1 MSSKPPVTWSW
12 KFRKDEGWRIRKC
25 SMQLVDWVY
34 IAPDGTE
41 FTDESEAKEY
51 TVAGPRQ
58 TLPPPKNSGRGQR
71 KNRPTKRN
79 VDDGSED
86 HEKDPKDQRKKKR
99 AAAEPG
105 NGEAQMEPAT
115 AAAARTAAA
124 VKEAH
129 GARTSAS
136 PDAAAAAEPGNG
148 EAQME
153 PATAAAADNA
163 AAVKE
168 AHGQAAADAVL
179 FSVDDEV
186 LPSRAGDQ
194 LSSVF
199 ARNFFYTS

>member
-1 MSSKPPVTWSW
+1 
-12 KFRKDEGWRIRKC
+12 
-25 SMQLVDWVY
+25 MQLVDWVY

-71 KNRPTKRN
+71 KKRPTKRN

-99 AAAEPG
+99 
-105 NGEAQMEPAT
+105 
-115 AAAARTAAA
+115 
-124 VKEAH
+124 
-129 GARTSAS
+129 
-136 PDAAAAAEPGNG
+136 AAAEPGNG